1 MKFKN
6 ATWVFRGVLM
16 LGIAAMAG
24 SCSKGGGASEKTGW
38 KYNDPKNGG
47 FEVMPYVEQQT
58 GPGLVL
64 VEGGTY
70 VMGQTEQN
78 ITYEFDNV
86 PRRVTVSSFY
96 IDETEVANVH
106 YREYIYWL
114 RRTYGESN
122 PEVVTKSLPDTTVW
136 RRELAYN
143 EPYVET
149 YFRHPA
155 YNYYPVVG
163 VNWKQANEYC
173 IWRSDRVNEQL
184 LIDKGYTKY
193 NPNQVG
199 ENNFNTDAYLYG
211 LYQADVN
218 KGKKDLDPN
227 NDIRNIRMED
237 GILQPAYRLPTEAE
251 WEYACLGLIGN
262 GAGENVADRKVYP
275 WNGHSMRNPNP
286 GKYQGEM
293 LANYKRGRGDFMGVA
308 GKLNDNAAPTAP
320 VVSYYPNDYGL
331 YNMSGNV
338 NEWVLD
344 LYRPLTFQDAED
356 FNSFRGNDFYVA
368 DVDADGYLQ
377 KDSLG
382 RVAKKLDT
390 ERYANPQ
397 VRDFIDEEELYDER
411 TSLVNNQ
418 SRVYKGGSWR
428 DMPYWLGP
436 GTRRYLDENMSADDL
451 GFRCAM
457 IRVGSPTGQ
466 GGKKK
471 K

>member
-1 MKFKN
+1 
-6 ATWVFRGVLM
+6 
-16 LGIAAMAG
+16 
-24 SCSKGGGASEKTGW
+24 
-38 KYNDPKNGG
+38 
-47 FEVMPYVEQQT
+47 
-58 GPGLVL
+58 
-64 VEGGTY
+64 
-70 VMGQTEQN
+70 
-78 ITYEFDNV
+78 
-86 PRRVTVSSFY
+86 
-96 IDETEVANVH
+96 
-106 YREYIYWL
+106 
-114 RRTYGESN
+114 
-122 PEVVTKSLPDTTVW
+122 
-136 RRELAYN
+136 
-143 EPYVET
+143 
-149 YFRHPA
+149 
-155 YNYYPVVG
+155 
-163 VNWKQANEYC
+163 
-173 IWRSDRVNEQL
+173 
-184 LIDKGYTKY
+184 
-193 NPNQVG
+193 
-199 ENNFNTDAYLYG
+199 
-211 LYQADVN
+211 
-218 KGKKDLDPN
+218 
-227 NDIRNIRMED
+227 
-237 GILQPAYRLPTEAE
+237 
-251 WEYACLGLIGN
+251 
-262 GAGENVADRKVYP
+262 
-275 WNGHSMRNPNP
+275 MRNPNP

-293 LANYKRGRGDFMGVA
+293 LANYKRGGGDFMGVG